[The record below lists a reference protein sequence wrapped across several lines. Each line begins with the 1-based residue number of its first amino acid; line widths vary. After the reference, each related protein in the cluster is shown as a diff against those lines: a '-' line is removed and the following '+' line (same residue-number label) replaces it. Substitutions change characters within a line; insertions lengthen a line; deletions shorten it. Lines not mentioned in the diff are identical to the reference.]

1 MNIISLNIFSKTDRL
16 QNEIDSLE
24 QKIKEKNKEKELQAK
39 KEIED
44 IEKEIKKNEILL
56 QGKYSCLSY
65 IIQWLRV
72 GKSNQKD
79 MNYSQKKCYCYTW
92 FIIYFFFVYPIPTM

>member
-56 QGKYSCLSY
+56 QGKYSCL
-65 IIQWLRV
+65 
-72 GKSNQKD
+72 
-79 MNYSQKKCYCYTW
+79 
-92 FIIYFFFVYPIPTM
+92 